1 MKKRIVFFSVLAFII
16 IIIGA
21 LVFVNINNIKGIYE
35 ATKYSTEE
43 IEKRMEES
51 EEKQKEILHKYNQQ
65 NIKPL
70 SEEDAKKLA
79 EGELSE
85 QDAIEI
91 IMDKKDSETIESV
104 DKDKNSDINTES
116 KKPQQ
121 KPKEE
126 VSNNI
131 PTTDAKTDNEEA
143 EIDEKIGELVAK
155 IYVLKAKYNNLIS
168 AENYNVAKDFYS
180 LPKEEQTRERKYQM
194 GLTFMNTLKGYQSQ
208 CDAEINGV
216 LSELTKLL
224 KDNNMSTD
232 LVDEIKKSYEEEK
245 KNKIAYFVSKYT
257 AKESRVVNEVN

>member
-1 MKKRIVFFSVLAFII
+1 MKKRRVFLGVLAFVII
-16 IIIGA
+16 VIGI
-21 LVFVNINNIKGIYE
+21 LVFVNIDNIKAIYE

-51 EEKQKEILHKYNQQ
+51 AEKQKEILNKYNQQ

-70 SEEDAKKLA
+70 SDEDAKKLA
-79 EGELSE
+79 DGELSE
-85 QDAIEI
+85 EDAIEI
-91 IMDKKDSETIESV
+91 IMDKKDSETKEAV
-104 DKDKNSDINTES
+104 EKDKNPNVDTES

-126 VSNNI
+126 ASNNI
-131 PTTDAKTDNEEA
+131 PPTDTNTENKES

-168 AENYNVAKDFYS
+168 AENYNVASDFYS

-194 GLTFMNTLKGYQSQ
+194 GLTFMNTLKGYQSK
-208 CDAEINGV
+208 CDAEINSV

-224 KDNNMSTD
+224 KDNDMPTD

-257 AKESRVVNEVN
+257 AKESRVVNEVK